1 MLDKEIN
8 ILGAGLCGSLLSIMM
23 AKQGYS
29 VTVREKR
36 SDPRKNRGSAGR
48 SINLAMSAKGINA
61 LKYAGIFEQIEPLLM
76 PMKGRMLHFQDGRE
90 ELQPYGQYD
99 HEFIYSVSRL
109 RLNHLLIDAAEEIG
123 VEIKFQHSV
132 ESFDKEKN
140 VSFQSNNGGYKL
152 TAKNLLVTDGAGSM
166 MRRSYNGSSPILPQ
180 EEILPHIKNK
190 IDQKFYEIIHTE
202 KFVKSTDS
210 PLEAAKKGKDTSMW
224 LSINSVKNKN
234 SDIVI
239 SAGNTGALLVIAKL
253 NLKMIESIDKPALSA
268 LWPNKKGMSVVLDL
282 GANIECSSKNLLD
295 FSIMGA
301 SLYKSLY
308 PNDNPNVALLNIGSE
323 ELKGNEIIKETFQ
336 ILNELKSENFN
347 FSGYIEG
354 NQLMNGDVNVI
365 VADGFTGNVALKTA
379 EGTANF
385 IIEELKKTL
394 GGTIIG
400 KISSILNISNLRK
413 FKKRL
418 DPRLYNGAIFIGL
431 DSPVVKSHGG
441 TDYIGFSNS
450 LEVCNRIIK
459 GNLIDKIKNNIS

>member
-1 MLDKEIN
+1 MTKSVN
-8 ILGAGLCGSLLSIMM
+8 IAVDAMGGDGSPKKIIDGIIHNNKLNKDNFYKIF
-23 AKQGYS
+23 G
-29 VTVREKR
+29 
-36 SDPRKNRGSAGR
+36 DKNR
-48 SINLAMSAKGINA
+48 
-61 LKYAGIFEQIEPLLM
+61 
-76 PMKGRMLHFQDGRE
+76 
-90 ELQPYGQYD
+90 
-99 HEFIYSVSRL
+99 
-109 RLNHLLIDAAEEIG
+109 
-123 VEIKFQHSV
+123 
-132 ESFDKEKN
+132 
-140 VSFQSNNGGYKL
+140 
-152 TAKNLLVTDGAGSM
+152 
-166 MRRSYNGSSPILPQ
+166 
-180 EEILPHIKNK
+180 ILPHIENK

-202 KFVKSTDS
+202 NFVKSTDS

-224 LSINSVKNKN
+224 LSINSVKKKD

-253 NLKMIESIDKPALSA
+253 NLKMIENIDKPALSA

-354 NQLMNGDVNVI
+354 NQLMNGDVNVV

-385 IIEELKKTL
+385 IIEELKEAL

-400 KISSILNISNLRK
+400 KISSILNISNLKK

-459 GNLIDKIKNNIS
+459 GNLIDKIKDNIS